1 MKKHLSKLLLL
12 GDCLNSDIRSHQQ
25 LKVALK
31 NAYPEKSR
39 IIDSTFN
46 LYGF

>member
-12 GDCLNSDIRSHQQ
+12 GV
-25 LKVALK
+25 VALK

>member
-12 GDCLNSDIRSHQQ
+12 GVVARSHQQ
-25 LKVALK
+25 LKIALK

>member
-12 GDCLNSDIRSHQQ
+12 GVVARSHQQ

-39 IIDSTFN
+39 IIESKFN
-46 LYGF
+46 QYGF